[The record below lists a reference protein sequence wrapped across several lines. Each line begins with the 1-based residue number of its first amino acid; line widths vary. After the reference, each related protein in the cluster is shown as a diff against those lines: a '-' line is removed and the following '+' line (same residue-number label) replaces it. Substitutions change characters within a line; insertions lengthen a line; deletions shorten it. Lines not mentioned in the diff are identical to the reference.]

1 MIENFE
7 KLYHLD
13 IFDSLRSIADFQDEE
28 RNESSQTYVDYGL
41 TFSAKNGDSSSCFRL
56 IVMEKA

>member
-13 IFDSLRSIADFQDEE
+13 IFDSLRSIADFQDEKQ
-28 RNESSQTYVDYGL
+28 NESSQTYVDYGL
-41 TFSAKNGDSSSCFRL
+41 TFSAKNGDSSCSRL